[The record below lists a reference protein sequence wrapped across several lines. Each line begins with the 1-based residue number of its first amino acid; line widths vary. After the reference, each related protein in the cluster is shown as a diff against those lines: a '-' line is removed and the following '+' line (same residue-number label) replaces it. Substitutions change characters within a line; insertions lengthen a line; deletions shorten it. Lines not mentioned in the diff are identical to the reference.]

1 MTGHTKDSQRI
12 RTEDM
17 DIATVS
23 PGYKIYIPRPVREA
37 LGIRPGEQVQVAC
50 DGDQIRVVPLREH
63 EAAASTR

>member
-1 MTGHTKDSQRI
+1 
-12 RTEDM
+12 M